1 MSVKLR
7 LDQKRGLSALEYAV
21 LTIALV
27 AALFAA
33 QGALRRAM
41 SGQWRQAADAFG
53 DGRQYEPGVTT
64 ITPH

>member
-1 MSVKLR
+1 MPARLR
-7 LDQKRGLSALEYAV
+7 LNNRRGLSSLEYAI
-21 LTIALV
+21 LMIAMV

-33 QGALRRAM
+33 QNALRRAV
-41 SGQWRQAADAFG
+41 SGQWRQAADSFG

>member
-1 MSVKLR
+1 MLTRLR
-7 LDQKRGLSALEYAV
+7 LSHRRGMSTLEYAV
-21 LTIALV
+21 LLTVIV

-33 QGALRRAM
+33 QVALRRAV
-41 SGQWRQAADAFG
+41 SSKWRQAADAFG